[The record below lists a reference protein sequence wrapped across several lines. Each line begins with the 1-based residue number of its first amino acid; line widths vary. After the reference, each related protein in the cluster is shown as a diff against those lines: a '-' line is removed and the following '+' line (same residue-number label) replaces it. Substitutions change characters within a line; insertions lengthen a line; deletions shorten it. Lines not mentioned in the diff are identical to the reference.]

1 MPEERE
7 MTSPVK
13 SNVKNPPW
21 GTEPDT
27 PDTGLFISRL
37 ILGSFVLLNAYHDV
51 FARVSLRG
59 GASICKRARKMDA
72 PFFSRLENRNIAVKI
87 ITRIL
92 IKNRRSKP
100 SRSLIFDRVAMT
112 SMLSIVC
119 KLIRLIVLIVC

>member
-27 PDTGLFISRL
+27 PDTGLLISRL
-37 ILGSFVLLNAYHDV
+37 ILGSFVLPYHDV

-72 PFFSRLENRNIAVKI
+72 PSFSRLENRNIAVKI